1 MSRFVLITLWIT
13 ACTSA
18 KEDTGATGDGSGVS
32 DEPLEC
38 QIIFY
43 DEEEYDA
50 EKWDCAL
57 DTLCEY
63 VRYDAGERAFRS
75 REAAECLLQAFA
87 ERRIGKLTLGH
98 QGSDIT
104 SFGSETLYILDTL
117 GHVATNKVGQQDMV
131 TDYYVR
137 RPYRLKAASY
147 FEDCLAA
154 DSDEAM
160 AECLFAWR
168 DGDCVELET
177 TCDGGF

>member
-1 MSRFVLITLWIT
+1 MSRFMLIGFVVS
-13 ACTSA
+13 ACTAS
-18 KEDTGATGDGSGVS
+18 KEDTGDKVTETGVS

-75 REAAECLLQAFA
+75 REAAECLLRAFA

-117 GHVATNKVGQQDMV
+117 GHVAVNKINYQDTV

-137 RPYRLKAASY
+137 RPYPLKAASY
-147 FEDCLAA
+147 FEECLAA